1 MSSITGSWD
10 FGVGG
15 ICKCG
20 LYFVANKPDEITTFD
35 KCPDCKL
42 SFADLEK
49 YWKQISDDLAAQ
61 VTKEKLEAASAG
73 TSSPGN
79 GTSGIGNTIV
89 KFPNGF
95 TNVSVKNLFND
106 KVADLYN
113 KHASVFDNAEADIGK
128 IDDGSMVQKYFD
140 FYDMQSR
147 GDKGKLNSAITT
159 ACDADDADA
168 CVKTLKEAANGTFA
182 F

>member
-73 TSSPGN
+73 TSSPGSGS
-79 GTSGIGNTIV
+79 GTSGKLM
-89 KFPNGF
+89 KFPTGF
-95 TNVSVKNLFND
+95 TNVSVKSLFND
-106 KVADLYN
+106 KVANLYN
-113 KHASVFDNAEADIGK
+113 KYANVFDDADSDIGK
-128 IDDGSMVQKYFD
+128 ADDGSMVQKYWD
-140 FYDMQSR
+140 FYDKQST
-147 GDKGKLNSAITT
+147 GDKGKLNT
-159 ACDADDADA
+159 AVQKD
-168 CVKTLKEAANGTFA
+168 VL
-182 F
+182 